1 MHTGR
6 CNANVF
12 FSNVNWGA
20 GLSHMHNSQNGSLY
34 CKCLFFQWKLG
45 DGPLPHGQLRE
56 HGNSQSSRAMQLR
69 SVEVRPH
76 RKLGKGPTRYCP
88 SQISKLDSNK
98 NWGAGISHT
107 GRCIENVFFSNGNWG
122 AGLSHVYNS
131 KNMGTAG
138 PREQRNSEALKY
150 GHAAD
155 LTSKLESKKIGGRAS
170 RTWVAVLQM
179 SFFPLQIGGR
189 ASPTCTT
196 PRTRE

>member
-6 CNANVF
+6 CIANVF
-12 FSNVNWGA
+12 LSNVNWGA

-98 NWGAGISHT
+98 NLGAGISHT
-107 GRCIENVFFSNGNWG
+107 GRCIENVFSFQWKWG
-122 AGLSHVYNS
+122 G
-131 KNMGTAG
+131 
-138 PREQRNSEALKY
+138 
-150 GHAAD
+150 
-155 LTSKLESKKIGGRAS
+155 
-170 RTWVAVLQM
+170 W
-179 SFFPLQIGGR
+179 

-196 PRTRE
+196 PRTWEQLGLESNATQKR

>member
-20 GLSHMHNSQNGSLY
+20 GLSHMHNSKNGSLY

-45 DGPLPHGQLRE
+45 DGPPPHGQLRE

-107 GRCIENVFFSNGNWG
+107 GRCIENVFFFQWKLGGGPLPRAQLQEHGNSW
-122 AGLSHVYNS
+122 
-131 KNMGTAG
+131 
-138 PREQRNSEALKY
+138 
-150 GHAAD
+150 
-155 LTSKLESKKIGGRAS
+155 AS
-170 RTWVAVLQM
+170 RATQLRSVKV
-179 SFFPLQIGGR
+179 R
-189 ASPTCTT
+189 
-196 PRTRE
+196 PRSRRDFQARV